1 MATGWNP
8 SDITGGY
15 AVSGTG
21 NTVVTTSTNGAVRSV
36 TGHNSGKWYAEITI
50 SSVSD
55 ASIDVGFATNTW
67 PLGRPGFGAP
77 SNSIGLTPMSG
88 SEGIWVNN
96 VSSAFNTP
104 SGPMALGSVIS
115 VCADVDNNGY

>member
-50 SSVSD
+50 SAVSD

-67 PLGRPGFGAP
+67 PLGRTAFGAP
-77 SNSIGLTPMSG
+77 SNSIGLTPRCG
-88 SEGIWVNN
+88 REGIWVNN
-96 VSSAFNTP
+96 VSSGFNTP
-104 SGPMALGSVIS
+104 SGPMALASTIPLY
-115 VCADVDNNGY
+115 ADVGKPG